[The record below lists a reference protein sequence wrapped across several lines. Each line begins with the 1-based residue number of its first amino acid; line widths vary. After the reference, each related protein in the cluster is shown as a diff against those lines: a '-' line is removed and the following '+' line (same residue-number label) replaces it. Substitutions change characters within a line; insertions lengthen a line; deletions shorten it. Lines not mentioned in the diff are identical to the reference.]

1 MALLGYI
8 FLVSFPDN
16 KNFRSIIPFLSVEE
30 RQLICARVNQD
41 RSDADLEEFTVK
53 KWLGGAKDW
62 KIWAYG
68 LCKQINPPP
77 GRGTHNIIPD
87 TKKQTTGRDH
97 C

>member
-1 MALLGYI
+1 MALLGYT

-53 KWLGGAKDW
+53 KWLAGAKDW

-68 LCKQINPPP
+68 LCKQI
-77 GRGTHNIIPD
+77 TLTFTLNIVPD
-87 TKKQTTGRDH
+87 TGQQTSD
-97 C
+97 CVLC